1 MLLLAEFGS
10 VSAVLG
16 ARRSRLAA
24 CLPSHPAIVALLVSA
39 ATAMRH
45 GLAEQILVGPLLP
58 DLRTVV
64 DYLRIDLEHLP
75 FERVRVLYLS
85 ARHHL
90 ISDEIVCDGGLG
102 SADIA
107 PRQVVG
113 RALELA
119 AAGVVLAHNHPSGD
133 PTPSQADIELTRHV
147 AAAGQPLGVSVL
159 EHIVI
164 GFGEHRS
171 FRALGFL

>member
-1 MLLLAEFGS
+1 MLLAEFGS
-10 VSAVLG
+10 VFGVLG
-16 ARRSRLAA
+16 ARRPRLAA
-24 CLPSHPAIVALLVSA
+24 CLPSHPVVVALLESV
-39 ATAMRH
+39 ATAARH
-45 GLAEQILVGPLLP
+45 GLAERILVGPVLP
-58 DLRTVV
+58 DITTVL

-90 ISDEIVCDGGLG
+90 ISDEIVCDGGLDR
-102 SADIA
+102 ADIA
-107 PRQVVG
+107 PRHVVA

-133 PTPSQADIELTRHV
+133 PTPSNADIEMTRRIV
-147 AAAGQPLGVSVL
+147 LAGQPLGVAVL

-171 FRALGFL
+171 FRALGYL